1 MAHKTAFRSC
11 VNFFEVSSVFGKI
24 CKAHLDIYPDEGREE
39 KCTSNT
45 RGQILP
51 AAGVAKCNLMAIFKS
66 PSFNRTCLS
75 KLSV

>member
-1 MAHKTAFRSC
+1 MK
-11 VNFFEVSSVFGKI
+11 
-24 CKAHLDIYPDEGREE
+24 EE
-39 KCTSNT
+39 KKKCTSNT

-66 PSFNRTCLS
+66 PSFNRNCLS